1 MKMTFKTLAAMCAM
15 MFGMTGCT
23 TDSGSGSGEIN
34 KLVNDTGNT
43 QLSVGGIVPASE
55 EEIVKQAT
63 CKIAFSDEKIKVDGS
78 GAAVDGNV
86 VTISDAGVY
95 SLSGKC
101 SDVKILIKADNKDV
115 KLLLNGVEL
124 ASKSGAVI
132 DCEKA
137 ELLTLCIAGNTKN
150 TVSDSVNYTFEEGED
165 EPDAAIFS
173 RSNTV
178 ISGSGELA
186 VNGAYKD
193 AIKCKD
199 GLTVGSGN
207 LVLNAADDAITGKDY
222 TVVYGGNISIVSGG
236 DGIKSTNS
244 TDEGLGYITITD
256 GTINIESEKDGI
268 QAETLLTVSGG
279 DIKIKAGGE
288 AANAEIAAK
297 EENFGGG
304 NRGGFTKG
312 EKPQWDMTQGEKPT
326 APVDGTTPPEP
337 PEGFENMKPT
347 ANMPQQT
354 GESSGTGSTD
364 ESVSCKGLKAGG
376 NISITGGTFD
386 VLSADDSIHSNSSIT
401 IESGEFTLSSCDD
414 GVHADDNLT
423 IKDGTINITKSY
435 EGLEGKTIDILGGK
449 IDVHSTDD
457 GFNAAGGETAA
468 VGGFNKGGSSENYI
482 SISGGEI
489 VVNVESGDGI
499 DSNGTI
505 AQTGG
510 SVTVYGATNNNNS
523 AIDYDGTYAL
533 SGGYLVALS
542 SRGMAQ
548 APSTLSQ
555 PCISIYAD
563 VAADSVIEVR
573 DSRGNAIISVTTP
586 KACQSLIFSCKEM
599 TTGSEYSIYA
609 GDTLLQTVTATDGV
623 AGGGASGSGFAG
635 GHGGFN
641 REDFTGTKPDGMT
654 TPDGTTRPTKPDR
667 NTENS

>member
-15 MFGMTGCT
+15 MLGMTGCT
-23 TDSGSGSGEIN
+23 TDSGSSSGEVN
-34 KLVNDTGNT
+34 KLVNDSGNT

-63 CKIAFSDEKIKVDGS
+63 CKIAFSDEEIKVDGS
-78 GAAVDGNV
+78 GAKVDGNI
-86 VTISDAGVY
+86 VTINDAGVY

-124 ASKSGAVI
+124 ESKSGAVI

-150 TVSDSVNYTFEEGED
+150 TISDSVNYTFEDGED

-256 GTINIESEKDGI
+256 GTISIESEKDGI

-304 NRGGFTKG
+304 RGGFAKG
-312 EKPQWDMTQGEKPT
+312 DKSQWDMTQGEKPT
-326 APVDGTTPPEP
+326 APVDVTTPPER
-337 PEGFENMKPT
+337 PEGFNGIQPT
-347 ANMPQQT
+347 ENMPQET
-354 GESSGTGSTD
+354 AAAAGTGTTEDS
-364 ESVSCKGLKAGG
+364 ESCKGLKAGG

-414 GVHADDNLT
+414 GVHADENLT
-423 IKDGTINITKSY
+423 IKDGIINITKSY

-449 IDVHSTDD
+449 IDVQASDD
-457 GFNAAGGETAA
+457 GINAGGGETAGA
-468 VGGFNKGGSSENYI
+468 GGFNKGGSNENYI

-510 SVTVYGATNNNNS
+510 SVTVYGPTNNNNS

-533 SGGYLVALS
+533 SGGNLVALG

-563 VAADSVIEVR
+563 VAADSLIEVR
-573 DSRGNAIISVTTP
+573 DSSGKVIISVTTP
-586 KACQSLIFSCKEM
+586 KVCQSLIFSCKEM
-599 TTGSEYSIYA
+599 ASGSEYSIYA

-623 AGGGASGSGFAG
+623 AGGGASGNGFAG

-654 TPDGTTRPTKPDR
+654 PPDGTTRPTKPGRD
-667 NTENS
+667 TENS